1 MTEREREKILN
12 GEVRMPLKERLE
24 AKLDDKKYNESL
36 GLKLKVQVIL
46 TRACKYT
53 PTMMDTSH

>member
-12 GEVRMPLKERLE
+12 GEVRMPLIERLE
-24 AKLDDKKYNESL
+24 AKLLNVTARGGSKIKI
-36 GLKLKVQVIL
+36 KVII

-53 PTMMDTSH
+53 S